1 MIIEWLNIKPS
12 LRDELMRHRELTE
25 RDEPSVRTTVD
36 CVSSVSFLSTE
47 CLCAAHVLMLLE
59 FSESYFFCE
68 RNVKCSSWC
77 VSPRSVFVLFLVL
90 YSWFPFFFLLL
101 QSCPLQSFSSLI
113 VSFSQLACVEDE
125 AKPCG
130 KKKENHIVIILAR
143 KENFCIPFRK
153 KLWLCDLFFIKM
165 YLLIC
170 WDPYQTSTLLFWQ
183 NVD

>member
-1 MIIEWLNIKPS
+1 MI
-12 LRDELMRHRELTE
+12 HRELTE

-77 VSPRSVFVLFLVL
+77 VSPRSVFVLFCFLHFTL
-90 YSWFPFFFLLL
+90 DFRLFFFFILL

-125 AKPCG
+125 AKPYA
-130 KKKENHIVIILAR
+130 KKKKIIL
-143 KENFCIPFRK
+143 
-153 KLWLCDLFFIKM
+153 
-165 YLLIC
+165 
-170 WDPYQTSTLLFWQ
+170 
-183 NVD
+183 